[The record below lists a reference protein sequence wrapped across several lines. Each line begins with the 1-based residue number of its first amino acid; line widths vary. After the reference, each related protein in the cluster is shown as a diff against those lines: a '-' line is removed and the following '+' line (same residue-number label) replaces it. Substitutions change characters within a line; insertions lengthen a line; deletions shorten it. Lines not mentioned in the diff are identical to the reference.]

1 MAVNISNLSLPR
13 FKGITDIDTLVEV
26 GINPLLN
33 WIVGFSVVVAVVIII
48 ISGYTMITSMG
59 DPDKTKKGQ
68 GGLTASIV
76 GMVIVFVARLIIEL
90 VLDIIAG
97 N

>member
-33 WIVGFSVVVAVVIII
+33 WIVAFSVVVAVVIII

-59 DPDKTKKGQ
+59 DPDKIKKGQ